1 MPLVKNFS
9 SEWVAIFGIEVSS
22 YSIVLVGEKR
32 RAEAVFGHQLQLG
45 GDVSHKGGES
55 HGLQPV
61 VGHLQQDFL

>member
-1 MPLVKNFS
+1 ML
-9 SEWVAIFGIEVSS
+9 GIEVSS
-22 YSIVLVGEKR
+22 YSIVGEKR
-32 RAEAVFGHQLQLG
+32 REEAVFGHQLQLA

>member
-1 MPLVKNFS
+1 MPPVKNFS

-22 YSIVLVGEKR
+22 YYTVGEKR
-32 RAEAVFGHQLQLG
+32 REEAVFGHQLQLA

-55 HGLQPV
+55 HGVQPI

>member
-22 YSIVLVGEKR
+22 YYIVGEKR
-32 RAEAVFGHQLQLG
+32 REETVFGHQLQLA